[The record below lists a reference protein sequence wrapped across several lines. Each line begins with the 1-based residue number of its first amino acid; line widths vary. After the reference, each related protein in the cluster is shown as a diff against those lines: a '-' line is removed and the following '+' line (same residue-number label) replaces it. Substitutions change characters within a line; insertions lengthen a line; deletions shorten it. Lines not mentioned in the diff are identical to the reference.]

1 MLQIGIDFGGSKIE
15 AAVLNPEGAYLN
27 RFRVP
32 NPGNYDGAIRAIC
45 ELVHGAEASFR
56 VRGTVGIGLPGSLS
70 PTTGLMRNANSNY
83 LNGRPFLADLS
94 KALGR
99 EVRLANDANC
109 MVLSEAIDGAVSK
122 ARVVF
127 GVIIGTG
134 CGGGLVIDKH
144 LLEGHN
150 GICGE
155 WGHNPLP
162 WLEADEFPGPQCWCG
177 RRGCIETWV
186 SGTGL
191 QRDFHV
197 RTGRALTGAEI
208 VERYRDGDP
217 AAAATFTR
225 FIGRFGRTIASV
237 CNVID
242 PDAIV
247 LAGGLSNVA
256 EIYQQL
262 AAAVVPYVF
271 SDRWSAPIVPAKW
284 GDSSG
289 VRGAAQLWPLE
300 DGNRMSAS
308 E

>member
-15 AAVLNPEGAYLN
+15 AAVLSPEGAYLN

-32 NPGNYDGAIRAIC
+32 NPGNYDGAVRAIC
-45 ELVHGAEASFR
+45 ELVLGVESSFR

-70 PTTGLMRNANSNY
+70 PTTGLMRNANSIY
-83 LNGRPFLADLS
+83 LNGRPFQADLT
-94 KALGR
+94 KALDR

-109 MVLSEAIDGAVSK
+109 MALSEAIDGAASK

-127 GVIIGTG
+127 GIIIGTG
-134 CGGGLVIDKH
+134 CGGGLVVDKH

-150 GICGE
+150 GVGGE

-162 WLEADEFPGPQCWCG
+162 WLEEDEFPGPQCWCG
-177 RRGCIETWV
+177 RRGCVETWV

-197 RTGRALTGAEI
+197 RTGLSLTGTEI
-208 VERYRDGDP
+208 VDRFRNGEP
-217 AAAATFTR
+217 AATAAFER
-225 FIGRFGRTIASV
+225 FVDRFGRAIASV

-247 LAGGLSNVA
+247 LAGGLSNIA
-256 EIYQQL
+256 EIYSRL
-262 AAAVVPYVF
+262 PAAVRPYVF
-271 SDRWSAPIVPAKW
+271 SDRWEARIVPAKW

-289 VRGAAQLWPLE
+289 VRGAARLWPLE
-300 DGNRMSAS
+300 DNPALLANG
-308 E
+308 